1 MPVPV
6 FEQPEMN
13 NNKNESSIMH
23 VKTSGVAILFAV
35 FLVSVS
41 IFTTEV
47 FLRDIN
53 KYFNNEYNDCHY
65 SATTN
70 SLVNKVILNKEC
82 DLKSYEGWRLLVH
95 VDVLMPIVIIS
106 LIILLIIRRKEL
118 SSYNRVLRKAYW
130 IFSIWLTLRL
140 IGETEYYLITHHPI
154 YGKYLILLTIII
166 ILIYLVIFIQKKFIK
181 KPQ

>member
-6 FEQPEMN
+6 FEQPEI
-13 NNKNESSIMH
+13 SSDEKKTPIIN
-23 VKTSGVAILFAV
+23 VKTSGVAILFAI

-41 IFTTEV
+41 IFTSEI

-53 KYFNNEYNDCHY
+53 KYFNKEYNDCHY
-65 SATTN
+65 STVTN
-70 SLVNKVILNKEC
+70 SLVNNMVLNKEC
-82 DLKSYEGWRLLVH
+82 DLRSYEGLRLLVH
-95 VDVLMPIVIIS
+95 VDVLMPIVIVS
-106 LIILLIIRRKEL
+106 LIFLLVIRRKKL
-118 SSYNRVLRKAYW
+118 SSYHRVLRTAYL
-130 IFSIWLTLRL
+130 IFAIWLSLRL
-140 IGETEYYLITHHPI
+140 VGETEYYLITHHPI